1 MVYNGIVVAVVVAFL
16 VIFFTERGLSAKW
29 GVALNDDQ
37 MESGPAEGRT
47 AMRVSDLSRV
57 YSLSPREEEVLQ
69 LLAQRATVA
78 EIEEALYVSQGT
90 VKAHINHIY
99 RKLGIH
105 SKAELFGVLDS
116 PEKPARR

>member
-1 MVYNGIVVAVVVAFL
+1 
-16 VIFFTERGLSAKW
+16 
-29 GVALNDDQ
+29 
-37 MESGPAEGRT
+37 
-47 AMRVSDLSRV
+47 MRVSDLSRV

-105 SKAELFGVLDS
+105 SKAELFGLLDS